1 MCLKHS
7 CPRQNGV
14 ACLANFLYVSFFHAI
29 SNQNLKDIL
38 ATKPTVKKNLR
49 NVSANGLD
57 FVIMWSVMFVRSLF
71 CEHSQHLINIHVS
84 LHDIWLTWISA
95 FITRNFLSSAIYF
108 FYSFFHSF
116 PLFPKLILSNF
127 FSKFQYRKK
136 TSSYDTLLV
145 HR

>member
-1 MCLKHS
+1 MWAHS

-57 FVIMWSVMFVRSLF
+57 FVICVNNVKRYVRSFVVLR
-71 CEHSQHLINIHVS
+71 
-84 LHDIWLTWISA
+84 T
-95 FITRNFLSSAIYF
+95 
-108 FYSFFHSF
+108 
-116 PLFPKLILSNF
+116 
-127 FSKFQYRKK
+127 
-136 TSSYDTLLV
+136 
-145 HR
+145 